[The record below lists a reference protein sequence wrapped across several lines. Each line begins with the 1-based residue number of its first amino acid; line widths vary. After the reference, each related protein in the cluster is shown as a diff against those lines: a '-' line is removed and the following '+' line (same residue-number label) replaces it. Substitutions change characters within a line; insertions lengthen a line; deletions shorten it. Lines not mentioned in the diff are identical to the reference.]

1 MSQKRTVIQGLEP
14 DDSPQ
19 YGNQNNG
26 GGNSGFYSRRERPAG
41 NGRGTY
47 VPGMGSPAPNSR
59 NDSGYAGQQGG
70 SVSAQP
76 DDPVRK
82 FKNSG
87 KPVVGFLYSVSR
99 TPVGEFWP
107 LQMGQNTIG
116 KNPSCDIQLPEGTVS
131 DDHAVLVVRRMKN
144 PDKVIASISD
154 ARSTNGTMLNGHSLG
169 FSAEEC
175 SNGDI
180 ITIGDNYELY
190 LILVDPAS
198 LGLHVAPD
206 FIPVATEP
214 EEEEE
219 SYGPVPG
226 GYTRP
231 GGFNPGPPHFN
242 GGGTAGSESGGAG
255 RGTVGMDG
263 SFSGGNKGGT
273 MGF

>member
-47 VPGMGSPAPNSR
+47 VPGMGGPAQNSR
-59 NDSGYAGQQGG
+59 NDSGYAGLQGAG
-70 SVSAQP
+70 ASVQSN
-76 DDPVRK
+76 DPVRK
-82 FKNSG
+82 FQNSG

-99 TPVGEFWP
+99 TLTGEFWP

-116 KNPSCDIQLPEGTVS
+116 KDPSCDIQLLEGTVS
-131 DDHAVLVVRRMKN
+131 ADHAVLVVRKMKN

-175 SNGDI
+175 FNGDI
-180 ITIGDNYELY
+180 ITIGDNYQLY
-190 LILVDPAS
+190 LILVDPSS
-198 LGLHVAPD
+198 LGLHVASG
-206 FIPVATEP
+206 FIPVEADPDP
-214 EEEEE
+214 EEDPF
-219 SYGPVPG
+219 GTVPG

-231 GGFNPGPPHFN
+231 TGYGPVPPPFN
-242 GGGTAGSESGGAG
+242 GGGTAGNENGGSG

-263 SFSGGNKGGT
+263 SYSGGNKGGT

>member
-59 NDSGYAGQQGG
+59 SDSGYAGQQGG
-70 SVSAQP
+70 GVSAQP

-99 TPVGEFWP
+99 TLAGEFWP

-116 KNPSCDIQLPEGTVS
+116 KDPSCDIQLLEGTVS
-131 DDHAVLVVRRMKN
+131 ADHAVLVVRKMKN

-175 SNGDI
+175 FNGDV

-190 LILVDPAS
+190 LILVDPHT
-198 LGLHVAPD
+198 LGLSVAPD
-206 FIPVATEP
+206 FIPVETEP
-214 EEEEE
+214 EEEEP
-219 SYGPVPG
+219 YGPARS

-231 GGFNPGPPHFN
+231 GNFGPVPPHFN
-242 GGGTAGSESGGAG
+242 GGGTTGSEPGGAG